1 MVGDAVVLLL
11 PPFPFPL
18 VGANVDVGSNVIV
31 GASVILLPPLPL
43 PLPVSVEI
51 DSEGKN
57 YSSAF
62 PKFPDVTMLES

>member
-43 PLPVSVEI
+43 PVSVEI
-51 DSEGKN
+51 DR
-57 YSSAF
+57 
-62 PKFPDVTMLES
+62 